1 MNKNI
6 AIASA
11 IVLVVFAS
19 AGSSQVVAPAMQHYR
34 VSELP
39 ATHND
44 DGRVVRRV
52 TAATLGL
59 IRVEWPAG
67 TRTTPH
73 NHAAELIVYLV
84 EGRMRAFSGGQELML
99 EAGDAVVFPSYV
111 EHSYEALEDSVTVE
125 AAGPG

>member
-1 MNKNI
+1 MNKKI
-6 AIASA
+6 TLVAT
-11 IVLVVFAS
+11 IVLVAFAS
-19 AGSSQVVAPAMQHYR
+19 SGSSQIIEPEMQHYR
-34 VSELP
+34 VAELP

-52 TAATLGL
+52 SAATIGL
-59 IRVEWPAG
+59 IQVEWPAG

-84 EGRMRAFSGGQELML
+84 EGQMRAFSGGQELML
-99 EAGDAVVFPSYV
+99 EAGDAVVFPAYV
-111 EHSYEALEDSVTVE
+111 DHSYEALEDSVTVE

>member
-1 MNKNI
+1 MNKNFGLTL
-6 AIASA
+6 A
-11 IVLVVFAS
+11 IVLATFTS
-19 AGSSQVVAPAMQHYR
+19 SGSSQIVEPEMQHYR
-34 VSELP
+34 VGELP

-52 TAATLGL
+52 NAATIGL
-59 IRVEWPAG
+59 IQVEWPAG

-99 EAGDAVVFPSYV
+99 EAGDAVVFPAYV
-111 EHSYEALEDSVTVE
+111 DHSYEALEDSVTVE

>member
-6 AIASA
+6 ALTVA
-11 IVLVVFAS
+11 VVFAAFAP
-19 AGSSQVVAPAMQHYR
+19 AGSSQVIEPEMQHYR
-34 VSELP
+34 VGELP

-52 TAATLGL
+52 SAATIGL
-59 IRVEWPAG
+59 IQVEWPAG

-84 EGRMRAFSGGQELML
+84 EGRMRAFSGGEELML
-99 EAGDAVVFPSYV
+99 EAGDAVVFPAYV
-111 EHSYEALEDSVTVE
+111 DHSYEALEDSVTVE